1 MGNLDRGQYPF
12 RQIKFV
18 NLVIPSPCETEPYN
32 NIEYRKQIPHIFIL
46 DGRFCK
52 RRQDLVAVIYG
63 GVEVIRGVTENISLN
78 GLLSYDPETG
88 DNEGMNFT
96 WRYGTIPR
104 SNKSALQLLK
114 KGSFTHANASA
125 IQNRGISFGG
135 INSINF
141 NFTSENDT
149 LIINLTVAKDC
160 RTSSVIQVVH
170 LVEGSPPSIY
180 QRCEKLLCISH
191 QTLIHQL

>member
-1 MGNLDRGQYPF
+1 M
-12 RQIKFV
+12 
-18 NLVIPSPCETEPYN
+18 
-32 NIEYRKQIPHIFIL
+32 
-46 DGRFCK
+46 
-52 RRQDLVAVIYG
+52 AVIY
-63 GVEVIRGVTENISLN
+63 VEVIRGVTEKILMN
-78 GLLSYDPETG
+78 GSLSYDPETG
-88 DNEGMNFT
+88 DNVGMNFT

-104 SNKSALQLLK
+104 SNQSSLQLLK
-114 KGSFTHANASA
+114 QSLFKASA
-125 IQNRGISFGG
+125 LQNKGIGFGCT
-135 INSINF
+135 NSINS

>member
-1 MGNLDRGQYPF
+1 M
-12 RQIKFV
+12 
-18 NLVIPSPCETEPYN
+18 
-32 NIEYRKQIPHIFIL
+32 
-46 DGRFCK
+46 
-52 RRQDLVAVIYG
+52 AVIYG

-104 SNKSALQLLK
+104 SNQSSLQLLK
-114 KGSFTHANASA
+114 QSLFKASA
-125 IQNRGISFGG
+125 LQNKGIGFGCT
-135 INSINF
+135 NSINS